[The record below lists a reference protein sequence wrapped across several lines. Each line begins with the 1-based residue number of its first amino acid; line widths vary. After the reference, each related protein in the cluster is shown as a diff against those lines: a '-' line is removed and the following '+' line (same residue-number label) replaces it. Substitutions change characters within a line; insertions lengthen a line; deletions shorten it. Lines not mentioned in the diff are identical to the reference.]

1 MARLSNR
8 AKILAEGMRVVL
20 AHGFGGASVRD
31 IVHAAGVPQ
40 GSFSN
45 HFTSKE
51 AFGLELLEIYHA
63 NTQDL
68 LNATVLDDA
77 LPPLKGLRDF
87 IDANK
92 ARLRRDGMQNGCL
105 SGNFSAEASEHS
117 EVIRLQLVCNFA
129 DIRDAIAHNL
139 RRALREGQLPP
150 NATCDTLA
158 EFIIGGLQ
166 GAILLAK
173 VQHSLRPVEQ
183 FEQVLFDMILMR
195 PDHQSISMDGGR
207 TAL

>member
-1 MARLSNR
+1 MVRQTNR

-63 NTQDL
+63 STQVL

-77 LPPLKGLRDF
+77 LPPLTGLRDF

-105 SGNFSAEASEHS
+105 SGNFCAEASEHS
-117 EVIRLQLVCNFA
+117 EDVRLRLVRIFA
-129 DIRDAIAHNL
+129 DIRDALAHSL
-139 RRALREGQLPP
+139 RRALREGELPP
-150 NATCDTLA
+150 HTACDTLG

-183 FEQVLFDMILMR
+183 FEQVLFNLILQR
-195 PDHQSISMDGGR
+195 PDLLNR
-207 TAL
+207 PEK